1 MGNVAL
7 RRGGMLS
14 IVLTVDHKLV
24 ADAHK
29 FLASPVPP
37 DKEKRIRRCLL
48 FHQLLFHLKLIMCPV
63 QILIQ
68 SLMIPSV
75 ISHSFHPLVS

>member
-24 ADAHK
+24 ADAQK
-29 FLASPVPP
+29 FLASPAPGV
-37 DKEKRIRRCLL
+37 
-48 FHQLLFHLKLIMCPV
+48 V
-63 QILIQ
+63 Q
-68 SLMIPSV
+68 
-75 ISHSFHPLVS
+75 F